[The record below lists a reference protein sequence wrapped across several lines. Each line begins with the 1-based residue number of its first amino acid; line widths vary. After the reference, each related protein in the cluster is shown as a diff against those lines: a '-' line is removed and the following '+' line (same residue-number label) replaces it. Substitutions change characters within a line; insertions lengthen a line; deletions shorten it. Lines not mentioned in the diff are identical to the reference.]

1 MATIRQNA
9 AEIYEGAHARN
20 VWMDAGDECIHLFK
34 GEVVEH
40 DSPGVG
46 RSRDAGGIFVNVSGE
61 VVLRKELAVEDPRTD
76 RVQVAF
82 VGKEKHGHAATLR
95 IGINGH
101 EIQRPP
107 SSVACPDA
115 RQYFSLSERGGW
127 NWSRWYYVMFPTEW
141 LTAGT
146 NVITCASKDGVEG
159 WQVMAA
165 EDRHFAIGSLDRT
178 EVPNTSAKSV
188 DGGRTWDCDR
198 IGEDDFGGEYVVRLL
213 LERYREEG
221 TVVSEVFDAAGEDG
235 EVVTSRC
242 TVRRLALGW
251 EGDAP
256 EGTTISLRARTGSTP
271 FYEEGNWSDWDA
283 CEPGRSLNE
292 VRGRYLQWEATLTT
306 EDPSRTPALKAVAA
320 ETEIEP
326 RGGWAEPLR
335 IVEAHNAR
343 ILRDSYGFVQEDYT
357 HPKLRELRETFEL
370 DAVVAGAGTEFEKI
384 ERLLQW
390 AYLIPL
396 GECSCFPWD
405 ALDWL
410 ILERDEDGAIRMNE
424 YAQRRRDKM
433 CLFPNVVLMQACQSF
448 GIPARH
454 VNFHSEGISG
464 HEVVEVWSNDYR
476 KWVHLDATRDYYWYD
491 PGSRVPLNTLEIREA
506 LVERL
511 ERPETWRRP
520 YLFHQDVDAMKQD
533 LPIAFREGENAHSVE
548 EGARHILEMFCH
560 FRIVPRSN
568 VYSSERPLP
577 ISQGVEVWAWDGYLN
592 WADER
597 VPPLEHF
604 SHHTNRVADMY
615 PTQNQ
620 VRYTLMREETTGK
633 IEVYLETDTPNFA
646 GYLVSID
653 RGAWEQRPDRFV
665 WPLHEG
671 TNSLQVRT
679 RNTAGVEGVVSSV
692 TIARD

>member
-1 MATIRQNA
+1 MATIRYTA
-9 AEIYEGAHARN
+9 AEIYEGADARN
-20 VWMDAGDECIHLFK
+20 VWMDEGDEGIRLFK
-34 GEVVEH
+34 GEVIEN

-46 RSRDAGGIFVNVSGE
+46 RARDARGIFVNVSGE
-61 VVLRKELAVEDPRTD
+61 VALRKELEVGDLRTD

-82 VGKEKHGHAATLR
+82 VGKEKQGHAATLR
-95 IGINGH
+95 IGINGY
-101 EIQRPP
+101 ELERSP
-107 SSVACPDA
+107 SSVACPEA
-115 RQYFSLSERGGW
+115 RQYSGLPERGGW
-127 NWSRWYYVMFPTEW
+127 NWSRWYYVAFPTDW

-146 NVITCASKDGVEG
+146 NVITFAAGDGAEG

-165 EDRHFAIGSLDRT
+165 EDRHFAIGALDDPGT
-178 EVPNTSAKSV
+178 PNTSAKSL
-188 DGGRTWDCDR
+188 DGGVTWDYDR
-198 IGEDDFGGEYVVRLL
+198 VGEDDFDGEYVVRLL
-213 LERYREEG
+213 LERYRRSG
-221 TVVSEVFDAAGEDG
+221 TIVSEVFDAAGEDG
-235 EVVTSRC
+235 EVVKSRC

-251 EGDAP
+251 AGDAP
-256 EGTTISLRARTGSTP
+256 DGTAISLRARTGSTP
-271 FYEEGNWSDWDA
+271 FYEEGSWSDWEVCGD
-283 CEPGRSLNE
+283 GRPL
-292 VRGRYLQWEATLTT
+292 RTIQGRYLQWEATLAT
-306 EDPSRTPALKAVAA
+306 EDPSRTPALKAVNV

-326 RGGWAEPLR
+326 EDGWAEPLR

-370 DAVVAGAGTEFEKI
+370 DAVVAGVGTEFEKI

-390 AYLIPL
+390 AYLVPL

-410 ILERDEDGAIRMNE
+410 ILERDETGAIRMNE

-491 PGSRVPLNTLEIREA
+491 PGSRVPLSTLEIREA

-511 ERPETWRRP
+511 ECPETWRKP
-520 YLFHQDVDAMKQD
+520 YLYHQDVDAMKRD

-548 EGARHILEMFCH
+548 EGALHILELFCH

-568 VYSSERPLP
+568 AYSSEGPLP
-577 ISQGVEVWAWDGYLN
+577 VSQGVEVWAWDGYLN

-620 VRYTLMREETTGK
+620 VRYTLMRGEAPGE
-633 IEVYLETDTPNFA
+633 IEVCLETDTPNFA

-653 RGAWEQRPDRFV
+653 CSAWEERPDRFV
-665 WPLHEG
+665 WRLHEG
-671 TNSLQVRT
+671 MNSLQART
-679 RNTAGVEGVVSSV
+679 RNTAGVEGIVSSV
-692 TIARD
+692 TIARG